1 MQCLRSYLPGL
12 FVVTLIT
19 IASMFGAQFGL
30 SRFGLSPLSL
40 AIILG
45 VVLGNLHHGLGQGQF
60 QVGLRFSQK
69 TLLRTGVALY
79 GFNLSIQ
86 QVAHVGMQGIGVD
99 LVMVCSTLLLGLY
112 VGRRI
117 LGLDHDAALLIAT
130 GSAICG
136 AAAVVATVPTLKMSE
151 EEGVNKTAAAVA
163 SVVLFGTLAMI
174 VYPLLYAWFGS
185 MHSFFGIYV
194 GSTVHEVAQVVA
206 IGNIIGHGVAADAI
220 IVKMI
225 RVMLLVPFLL
235 IVSGLSQRT
244 TDENDDNTGT
254 CGHISVPWFAIAFI
268 LCAAINSLPFMPQVA
283 ANGLRLIATLLL
295 SAAMAA
301 LGIDTTLRRLRQ
313 TGPRAMLLGGILF
326 LHLVVVGGLINS
338 WLG

>member
-1 MQCLRSYLPGL
+1 MQGLRSYFPGL
-12 FVVTLIT
+12 LMVAIIT
-19 IASMFGAQFGL
+19 GFSMLAAQFGL

-45 VVLGNLHHGLGQGQF
+45 VVLGNLHHGLGQGKF
-60 QVGLRFSQK
+60 QAGLRFSQK

-99 LVMVCSTLLLGLY
+99 LVMVCSTLLLGLF

-117 LGLDHDAALLIAT
+117 LGLDRDSALLIAT

-136 AAAVVATVPTLKMSE
+136 AAAVVATVPVLRMPE
-151 EEGVNKTAAAVA
+151 EEGINKTAAAVA

-174 VYPLLYAWFGS
+174 VYPLLYTWFGTT
-185 MHSFFGIYV
+185 HGFFGIYV
-194 GSTVHEVAQVVA
+194 GSTIHEVAQVVA
-206 IGNIIGHGVAADAI
+206 VGNIIGHGVASNAI

-235 IVSGLSQRT
+235 VVSGFASST
-244 TDENDDNTGT
+244 ANDGT
-254 CGHISVPWFAIAFI
+254 RSRISVPWFAVAFI
-268 LCAAINSLPFMPQVA
+268 ICAAINSLPFMPQ
-283 ANGLRLIATLLL
+283 GLGTVLRFIATILL

-301 LGIDTTLRRLRQ
+301 LGIDTTLRRLSQ
-313 TGPRAMLLGGILF
+313 TGPRAMVLGGILF
-326 LHLVVVGGLINS
+326 VHLIVVGGLVNY
-338 WLG
+338 WMA

>member
-1 MQCLRSYLPGL
+1 MQGLRTSLPGL
-12 FVVTLIT
+12 LVVALIT
-19 IASMFGAQFGL
+19 ITSMLGAQSGL

-40 AIILG
+40 AILVG
-45 VVLGNLHHGLGQGQF
+45 VVLGNLHHGLGHGQF
-60 QVGLRFSQK
+60 QAGMRFSQK

-79 GFNLSIQ
+79 GFNLSLQ
-86 QVAHVGMQGIGVD
+86 QVAHVGLRGIGVD
-99 LVMVCSTLLLGLY
+99 LVVVCSTLLLGLY
-112 VGRRI
+112 VGRRV
-117 LGLDHDAALLIAT
+117 LGMDRDAALLIAT

-136 AAAVVATVPTLKMSE
+136 AAAVVATVPALKMPE

-174 VYPLLYAWFGS
+174 VYPLLYTWFGG

-206 IGNIIGHGVAADAI
+206 VGNIIGHGVAADAI

-225 RVMLLVPFLL
+225 RVTLLVPFLL
-235 IVSGLSQRT
+235 IVSGFTARRSGAAQAGR
-244 TDENDDNTGT
+244 
-254 CGHISVPWFAIAFI
+254 ISVPWFAVAFI
-268 LCAAINSLPFMPQVA
+268 LCAAINSLPVMPPA
-283 ANGLRLIATLLL
+283 LSATLRIIATVLLT
-295 SAAMAA
+295 AAMAA

-326 LHLVVVGGLINS
+326 AHLIIIGGLINA
-338 WLG
+338 WLA